1 MIAYWFSYSDH
12 PHEHDK
18 VGVSELS
25 INGRLLE
32 EFDLLFL
39 RGSRLELLHSYIHG
53 SFGTLPHTFAYNTK
67 LTTAEFHSNSIV
79 RKLDIGQE
87 YAYLRKIIIEFLT
100 SLLFSLFPYI
110 CSYRA
115 ACRVH

>member
-67 LTTAEFHSNSIV
+67 LTTAEFYSNSIM

-87 YAYLRKIIIEFLT
+87 YNIICMPQKNYCWIVYFTSSLSISLYLFKQSCL
-100 SLLFSLFPYI
+100 
-110 CSYRA
+110 
-115 ACRVH
+115 